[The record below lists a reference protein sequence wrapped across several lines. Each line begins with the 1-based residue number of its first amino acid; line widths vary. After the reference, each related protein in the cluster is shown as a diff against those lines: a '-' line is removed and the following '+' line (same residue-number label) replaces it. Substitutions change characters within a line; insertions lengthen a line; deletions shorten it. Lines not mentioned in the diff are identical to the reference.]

1 MIINDSNSAGAPHRL
16 VIQLPYNQILKGFVH
31 SSSSSGYGY
40 YVESDAM
47 HFVMLQGI

>member
-16 VIQLPYNQILKGFVH
+16 VIQLPDKQILKGFVN

-47 HFVMLQGI
+47 HLLCCQGI